1 MQHEEEEEEEEEH
14 GLSYPLPW
22 VNRALGEPAPTT
34 LVPYLL
40 E

>member
-1 MQHEEEEEEEEEH
+1 MQQQQEEEEEEEH

-22 VNRALGEPAPTT
+22 VNQHLHGY
-34 LVPYLL
+34 LHHLL